1 MSQCIENYG
10 VPFIGVLNVFHLP
23 ISDTHKQS
31 CKTFLKKSESQ
42 KLYLRIWQSC
52 DLSFILYFKWQF
64 YIIFQLQYFV
74 STLYLTWSRV
84 ATCTVG
90 TVNPT
95 EAWMGQVCMEL
106 SDLNFSQ
113 LAVSPLTMVTV
124 WMLSDVFHVLF
135 PLSPFPLPSGRYSMA
150 LLYCFFSSDI
160 PLWPLEPHYNV
171 TSSALLWALTCGVC
185 PGFDKV
191 LYFPSLYYQC

>member
-1 MSQCIENYG
+1 MTVLYNISTAVLCIYS
-10 VPFIGVLNVFHLP
+10 VP
-23 ISDTHKQS
+23 
-31 CKTFLKKSESQ
+31 
-42 KLYLRIWQSC
+42 Y
-52 DLSFILYFKWQF
+52 
-64 YIIFQLQYFV
+64 
-74 STLYLTWSRV
+74 
-84 ATCTVG
+84 
-90 TVNPT
+90 
-95 EAWMGQVCMEL
+95 MEL
-106 SDLNFSQ
+106 GCYLYCWYSKSYRSLDGTGLHGAFRFKFLTITSQPSDYGRL
-113 LAVSPLTMVTV
+113 VTV

-135 PLSPFPLPSGRYSMA
+135 PLSPFPLPPGRYSMA